1 MITPKGNIVFLV
13 AKPIQESCHGATV
26 IVAGLTKEKMQHKT
40 GQKRSVVEP
49 REQAVYDRIG
59 RKNIA

>member
-1 MITPKGNIVFLV
+1 MA
-13 AKPIQESCHGATV
+13 AKLIQESCHGATF
-26 IVAGLTKEKMQHKT
+26 IVEGLTKEKMQHKT
-40 GQKRSVVEP
+40 GQERSVVEP